1 MSLSLQVKKF
11 INSEHMGDYVSITLP
26 GYPDRDGNVEPEQA
40 RIHYMEAG
48 VGEPMLLVHTIGQSL
63 YTWRNVFEEL
73 SRHYRVIAVDLL
85 GHGYSGRPVQFD
97 YTIEEQSMALELFL
111 NAKGIESTHIVGFSM
126 GSLYALDFCIR
137 HPERVGRMVLCSPG
151 GLTPEMPLMI
161 RMIDSPFFGSL
172 ACRLYNYKSV
182 SSILQECL
190 FDLTVLNDEVLG
202 AYYSTI
208 SDGYSRKAIQLSLHN
223 FDEEQVEQNLR
234 TIQNDILI
242 LWGSE
247 DKWHPPQSSELYHA
261 ALRNAQFGI
270 VRNAGH
276 LMHEEK
282 PARFIEAIKEYI
294 PVLIDEQ

>member
-1 MSLSLQVKKF
+1 VSLSLQVKKF

-151 GLTPEMPLMI
+151 G
-161 RMIDSPFFGSL
+161 
-172 ACRLYNYKSV
+172 
-182 SSILQECL
+182 
-190 FDLTVLNDEVLG
+190 
-202 AYYSTI
+202 
-208 SDGYSRKAIQLSLHN
+208 
-223 FDEEQVEQNLR
+223 
-234 TIQNDILI
+234 
-242 LWGSE
+242 
-247 DKWHPPQSSELYHA
+247 
-261 ALRNAQFGI
+261 
-270 VRNAGH
+270 
-276 LMHEEK
+276 
-282 PARFIEAIKEYI
+282 
-294 PVLIDEQ
+294 